1 MQCPPAADS
10 GTKGTDMRGT
20 TSKAALFA
28 LVAVLGSMG
37 CGGPLEEAEVEE
49 GDVSA
54 LEEDHSYSCKTVKA
68 SPRLLWPPNH
78 KFHLVRLS
86 GAKNITITSVKQDE
100 PVNGTGDGNTSPD
113 AMWAQGKKNAVYL
126 RAERSGRGDGR
137 VYCISFTAQD
147 SSGRTCKGMVTV
159 GVPHDMGPGSTP
171 INSGCKYDSFAY

>member
-1 MQCPPAADS
+1 
-10 GTKGTDMRGT
+10 MRGT

-37 CGGPLEEAEVEE
+37 CGGPLEEAGPLEEQDAVEQEAGEVEE